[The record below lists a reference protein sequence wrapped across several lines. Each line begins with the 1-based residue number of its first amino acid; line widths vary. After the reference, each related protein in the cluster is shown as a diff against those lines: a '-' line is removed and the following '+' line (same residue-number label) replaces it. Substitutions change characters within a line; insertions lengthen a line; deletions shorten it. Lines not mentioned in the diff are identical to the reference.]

1 MTGKTTSIFP
11 FWSALTIYW
20 LLTGTLLIAAQ
31 RAYLEYPVAEE
42 DQLGHSGAA
51 PVHLS
56 GFIC

>member
-1 MTGKTTSIFP
+1 
-11 FWSALTIYW
+11 
-20 LLTGTLLIAAQ
+20 LLIAAQ
-31 RAYLEYPVAEE
+31 RVYLEYPVAEE